1 MKEKIYIPIRINEEI
16 LTDEIAKKLANNKY
30 KKILLEIVDADFT
43 SININKQEEILAK
56 INRVLREYKAFGI
69 KIMSTPDSIDKN
81 NLKLLKKHK
90 VKEIELIIESSNDYI
105 LKNIGVDYKFEEVKK
120 VVKKIKSYRFLL
132 SVKTILGLPE
142 STVADDLNTIRQVIK
157 LKPEQITLIPCNANY
172 NKNVEKLY
180 EQNEFTPLSKIQ
192 LVERLKE
199 SIKLINHFKIRNIKI
214 GEDSQNVEEMPIEQ
228 FRNIVASE
236 IWYEKIVEMIKS
248 YNVKVK
254 EVEIDVNNEDIEDV
268 KGFENKNLKQ
278 LKDVYDVELHVSAND
293 KIKKEN
299 YKMKIVKTY
308 TDFLEDNEN

>member
-1 MKEKIYIPIRINEEI
+1 MKEKIYIPIRISEEI
-16 LTDEIAKKLANNKY
+16 LTDEIAKKLAENKD
-30 KKILLEIVDADFT
+30 KKILLEILDEDFT
-43 SININKQEEILAK
+43 SINIKKQEEILIQ
-56 INRVLREYKAFGI
+56 INKVLKEYKGFGI

-81 NLKLLKKHK
+81 NLKLLKKYK
-90 VKEIELIIESSNDYI
+90 VKEIELTIESSNDYI

-120 VVKKIKSYRFLL
+120 IKKKIKSYRFLL

-254 EVEIDVNNEDIEDV
+254 EVEIRC
-268 KGFENKNLKQ
+268 L
-278 LKDVYDVELHVSAND
+278 
-293 KIKKEN
+293 
-299 YKMKIVKTY
+299 
-308 TDFLEDNEN
+308 